1 MCRPIR
7 RRPPTSL
14 GGPPGKPNPHTL
26 DLGLSPC
33 RAVSKYISGAQA
45 TSRALFCYGCSNK
58 PIHPIYHSAC
68 PLQLHTL
75 SFYPSEI
82 RGNRMA
88 PKSCIC
94 PVRWLVLS
102 FLRTGVE
109 LLCAYTSYFKR
120 YLILSSARICLQSL
134 PGMGKRV
141 CEHVHGALT
150 PKDT

>member
-1 MCRPIR
+1 MQTNKKAAAHKPR
-7 RRPPTSL
+7 
-14 GGPPGKPNPHTL
+14 GPPGKPNPHTL

-150 PKDT
+150 LKDT